1 MTFKEF
7 FLEQRKSGTHSTSMA
22 AALGKNITD
31 GGSLN
36 TVADYQKKKK
46 NPDLIAAKNGGIRPV
61 TPQELKDVY
70 GITDLNDPRLTTTG
84 LVPNGKNPN
93 VIIIKNKFGFFIRG
107 K

>member
-7 FLEQRKSGTHSTSMA
+7 FLERKEGPHHRSLAHTVGSHITTEGPLTSIA
-22 AALGKNITD
+22 A
-31 GGSLN
+31 
-36 TVADYQKKKK
+36 VHKKKK
-46 NPDLIAAKNGGIRPV
+46 NSKLEAAKNGAIRPV

-93 VIIIKNKFGFFIRG
+93 VIVIKNKFGFFIKG